1 MARKSKK
8 TPTKAQKEP
17 IPWTTSETRGFL
29 TLSFALVLLL
39 SLISFAWAP
48 EAKNLLG
55 LMGHTLGWAFHAL
68 FGLSSYGL
76 VIYIGWIGWRML
88 FCKSLHFLWLKHLY
102 VAIAIGS
109 LCMLWTLI
117 ESDAPRLAQTIGH
130 ALYPGLWSNK
140 MRYHLGG
147 APFFYLYRDLPSL
160 NLHHMF
166 NTVGVALIFS
176 STLIASLL
184 FLFKIRFVH
193 ICQVIIA
200 HIKQGIEQRR
210 ARIAQPVLPT
220 IEKEKKTENT
230 PPVKNE
236 TKESESDFLRFVKL
250 RIPTSTIQ
258 DAPAKPA
265 TPLAP
270 SPDLLAIQPEQ
281 NLKIRPSIS
290 RKEQNDAEAD
300 LFEIPLARPKKREEA
315 APSLEVDEREAFKR
329 PLEAQHK
336 EGADKARKRE
346 AALVAQSVH
355 NGDFTNFTVPDG
367 ALLSNPKKVDQSS
380 LKKDLKR
387 QAEVLEET
395 LLSFGIEA
403 KVGQINCGPTI
414 TSFEVHPAIGV
425 KVQKI
430 KTLDNDIALNMEAT
444 SIRIIAPIPGKAAV
458 GIEVPNSHP
467 QEVGFKDMLLAYQQ
481 GSQKFHIPI
490 LLGKAVNG
498 DYVMSDL
505 AKMPHCIIAGATGSG
520 KSVCINTIVMS
531 ILLNAKPDQIKLIM
545 VDPKKV
551 ELTAYSN
558 LPHMLA
564 PVITE
569 PQGAA
574 AALNWLV
581 KEMENRYDILKLMG
595 MRNIEGFNKRTIN
608 AEFEATLEREIP
620 PTMPYIVGIIDE
632 LADLM
637 MVASQDIETPI
648 ARIAQMARAVGIHL
662 ILATQRP
669 SREVITGLIKANF
682 PTRISFKVA
691 SRVNSQIVLDE
702 TGAESLLGNGD
713 MLFLPPG
720 SSHLTRAQGAFIR
733 DEDIQAVIQH
743 ICQQSPPNYVIQSFD
758 RYHEFS
764 GSAGSAEEVVL
775 DSLYEQAKSVVLS
788 TGNAS
793 TTFLQRKLKIGYAR
807 AASLMDQ
814 LEMHS
819 IVGPAEG
826 SKPRKIFARKEATE
840 EADLLE
846 DLIEE

>member
-1 MARKSKK
+1 LLKRSRHPIH
-8 TPTKAQKEP
+8 PTKAK
-17 IPWTTSETRGFL
+17 
-29 TLSFALVLLL
+29 
-39 SLISFAWAP
+39 
-48 EAKNLLG
+48 
-55 LMGHTLGWAFHAL
+55 
-68 FGLSSYGL
+68 
-76 VIYIGWIGWRML
+76 
-88 FCKSLHFLWLKHLY
+88 
-102 VAIAIGS
+102 
-109 LCMLWTLI
+109 
-117 ESDAPRLAQTIGH
+117 
-130 ALYPGLWSNK
+130 
-140 MRYHLGG
+140 
-147 APFFYLYRDLPSL
+147 
-160 NLHHMF
+160 
-166 NTVGVALIFS
+166 
-176 STLIASLL
+176 
-184 FLFKIRFVH
+184 
-193 ICQVIIA
+193 
-200 HIKQGIEQRR
+200 
-210 ARIAQPVLPT
+210 
-220 IEKEKKTENT
+220 
-230 PPVKNE
+230 
-236 TKESESDFLRFVKL
+236 
-250 RIPTSTIQ
+250 
-258 DAPAKPA
+258 
-265 TPLAP
+265 
-270 SPDLLAIQPEQ
+270 
-281 NLKIRPSIS
+281 
-290 RKEQNDAEAD
+290 
-300 LFEIPLARPKKREEA
+300 
-315 APSLEVDEREAFKR
+315 
-329 PLEAQHK
+329 
-336 EGADKARKRE
+336 KRE
-346 AALVAQSVH
+346 AALIAQSVH
-355 NGDFTNFTVPDG
+355 NGDFSNYTLPSLS
-367 ALLSNPKKVDQSS
+367 LLTNPKKVDQSS
-380 LKKDLKR
+380 LKKDLKK

-430 KTLDNDIALNMEAT
+430 KALDNDIALNMEAK

-467 QEVGFKDMLLAYQQ
+467 QEVGFKDMLMAYQQ
-481 GSQKFHIPI
+481 GTVKMNIPI

-531 ILLNAKPDQIKLIM
+531 IVLNAKPDQIKLVM

-551 ELTAYSN
+551 ELTPYSK

-581 KEMENRYDILKLMG
+581 KEMEKRYEILKLLG
-595 MRNIEGFNKRTIN
+595 VRNIDSFNKRTIN
-608 AEFEATLEREIP
+608 PEFEAALDKEIP
-620 PTMPYIVGIIDE
+620 AFMPFIVGIIDE

-637 MVASQDIETPI
+637 MVASSDIETPI

-691 SRVNSQIVLDE
+691 SRVNSQIILDE

-733 DEDIQAVIQH
+733 DEDIHAFVEY
-743 ICQQSPPNYVIQSFD
+743 ICQQAPPNYVINSFD
-758 RYHEFS
+758 NPSFE
-764 GSAGSAEEVVL
+764 GLAINKDEVDL
-775 DSLYEQAKSVVLS
+775 DALYEQAKAFILG

-814 LEMHS
+814 MEMNGV
-819 IVGPAEG
+819 VGPADG
-826 SKPRKIFARKEATE
+826 SKPRKIYALKDGTGEGA
-840 EADLLE
+840 
-846 DLIEE
+846 DLIEDEVDA